1 MRILDWTST
10 KTRSPLPLQ
19 TLAVELP
26 LKNQAFSG
34 LSISVQIVTDGLDVP
49 PTGIAVC
56 HDGGALHHQ

>member
-1 MRILDWTST
+1 
-10 KTRSPLPLQ
+10 LPLQ

-34 LSISVQIVTDGLDVP
+34 LSISVQIATDGLDVP